1 LHLPLDFDLDLT
13 KGYFYGNLVFLQDY
27 VFAFIIEVLGF
38 NSRTLNS
45 LWPASIN
52 EFDIPPQDQQMGTS
66 PLNGTSTA
74 VRSEAS
80 HLHTPW

>member
-1 LHLPLDFDLDLT
+1 MVL
-13 KGYFYGNLVFLQDY
+13 LQDY
-27 VFAFIIEVLGF
+27 VFVFIIKVLGF

-52 EFDIPPQDQQMGTS
+52 EFDIPTQDQQWRTS
-66 PLNGTSTA
+66 PLNGTST
-74 VRSEAS
+74 VVKSEAS